1 MQSLQQHLICAK
13 SNYKKRGMS
22 NVSKTFLPAN
32 ILMPQVDSMKKWAVI
47 ACDQFSSQ
55 PEYWDEVK
63 KYVGKEPSTLHLM
76 LPEADLGSEEE
87 DDKIRKIQST
97 MKNYVDNHLLKTYE
111 NSFVYVERTLQNG
124 KIRRGIVGAIDLEQ
138 YSYTPE
144 QEAKIRSTEKTVME
158 RIPPRM
164 KIRYHAPI
172 ELPHVILLCDDWK
185 NELLEMITK
194 QKEDLTKLY
203 EFDLMQ
209 EGGHIA
215 GWLVDGEVK
224 DQFLEKLQAYEALM
238 EEKYKELSDTPMIYA
253 VGDGN
258 HSLATAKACY
268 EKLKQNHQWEHI
280 KDHPARYALVELENL
295 HDDSQQFEPIHRI
308 ITGTEPEELL
318 AALKKECCS
327 GEGQQIRCYYGDKE
341 EILHLDLHKHQLAVD
356 KVQTFL
362 DEYLKENSGYIDYI
376 HGEDVLKNLAT
387 QEGALGIEF
396 PAMEKDQ
403 LFPSVMTD
411 GTLPRKTFS
420 MGHANEKRYYI
431 EGTKIQ
437 K

>member
-1 MQSLQQHLICAK
+1 M
-13 SNYKKRGMS
+13 G
-22 NVSKTFLPAN
+22 TFIPAD

-55 PEYWDEVK
+55 PEYWDEVEA
-63 KYVGKEPSTLHLM
+63 YVKEAPSTLHLM
-76 LPEADLGSEEE
+76 LPEAKLGQKDE
-87 DDKIRKIQST
+87 DEKIRKIQST
-97 MKNYVDNHLLKTYE
+97 MNQYVGNHLLKTYE
-111 NSFVYVERTLQNG
+111 KSFVYVERTLKDQ
-124 KIRRGIVGAIDLEQ
+124 KIRRGIVGAIDLEE

-144 QEAKIRSTEKTVME
+144 DEAKIRSTEKTVME

-164 KIRYHAPI
+164 KIRYQAPI

-185 NELLEMITK
+185 NELLEFVT
-194 QKEDLTKLY
+194 QSKEHMTKLY
-203 EFDLMQ
+203 DFDLMQ
-209 EGGHIA
+209 DGGHIA
-215 GWLVDGEVK
+215 GWLVEGEIK
-224 DQFLEKLQAYEALM
+224 DQFIQKLHQYEQM
-238 EEKYKELSDTPMIYA
+238 MTDKYAGVSEHPMFYA

-268 EKLKQNHQWEHI
+268 EKLKQNHRWEHV
-280 KDHPARYALVELENL
+280 KDHLARYALVELENL

-308 ITGTEPEELL
+308 ITGTDPEELL
-318 AALKKECCS
+318 NALKEQCCS
-327 GEGQQIRCYYGDKE
+327 EDGQEIKCYFGQKE
-341 EILHLDLHKHQLAVD
+341 EILHLNLHKHQLAVD

-362 DEYLKENSGYIDYI
+362 DEYLKENSGCIDYI
-376 HGEDVLKNLAT
+376 HGEDVLKKLAA
-387 QEGALGIEF
+387 EENAIGIEL

-431 EGTKIQ
+431 EGRAIK
-437 K
+437 

>member
-1 MQSLQQHLICAK
+1 M
-13 SNYKKRGMS
+13 
-22 NVSKTFLPAN
+22 PAD

-55 PEYWDEVK
+55 PEYWEEVQD
-63 KYVGKEPSTLHLM
+63 YVKEAPSTLHLM
-76 LPEADLGSEEE
+76 LPEAQLGSKDE
-87 DDKIRKIQST
+87 DEKIRKIQTT
-97 MKNYVDNHLLKTYE
+97 MKGYVQNHLLKTYE
-111 NSFVYVERTLQNG
+111 QSFIYVERTLQNK

-144 QEAKIRSTEKTVME
+144 DEAKIRSTEKTVME

-164 KIRYHAPI
+164 KIRYQAPI

-185 NELLEMITK
+185 NELFEFITEN
-194 QKEDLTKLY
+194 KENLTKLY
-203 EFDLMQ
+203 DFDLMQ
-209 EGGHIA
+209 KGGHIA
-215 GWLVDGEVK
+215 GWLVDGKIKE
-224 DQFLEKLQAYEALM
+224 QLIEKLHEYEQRM
-238 EEKYKELSDTPMIYA
+238 QEKYKDIADHPMYYA

-268 EKLKQNHQWEHI
+268 EKLKKNHQWKHVEN
-280 KDHPARYALVELENL
+280 HPARYALVELENL

-308 ITGTEPEELL
+308 ITGVDPEELIK
-318 AALKKECCS
+318 ALKEQCC
-327 GEGQQIRCYYGDKE
+327 GEEDGQKIKCYYGKKE
-341 EILHLDLHKHQLAVD
+341 EVVSLNLHKHQLAVD
-356 KVQTFL
+356 KIQTFL

-376 HGEDVLKNLAT
+376 HGEDVLKKLSK
-387 QEGALGIEF
+387 QEKAVGIKL
-396 PAMEKDQ
+396 PPMEKDQ

-431 EGTKIQ
+431 EGRAIRS
-437 K
+437 

>member
-1 MQSLQQHLICAK
+1 
-13 SNYKKRGMS
+13 
-22 NVSKTFLPAN
+22 
-32 ILMPQVDSMKKWAVI
+32 MPQVDSMEKWAVI

-55 PEYWDEVK
+55 PEYWEAVED
-63 KYVGKEPSTLHLM
+63 YVEKAPSTLHLM
-76 LPEADLGSEEE
+76 LPEAKLGSKDE
-87 DDKIRKIQST
+87 DERIRKIQST
-97 MKNYVDNHLLKTYE
+97 MKNYMDNHLLKTYE
-111 NSFVYVERTLQNG
+111 KSFIYVERTLQNG
-124 KIRRGIVGAIDLEQ
+124 KIRRGIVGAIDLEE

-144 QEAKIRSTEKTVME
+144 KEAKIRSTEKTVME

-164 KIRYHAPI
+164 KIRYQAPI
-172 ELPHVILLCDDWK
+172 ELPHVILLCDDFK
-185 NELLEMITK
+185 NEVLEFITQKKEELK
-194 QKEDLTKLY
+194 QLY

-209 EGGHIA
+209 QGGHIA
-215 GWLVDGEVK
+215 GWLVEGEIK
-224 DQFLEKLQAYEALM
+224 DQFIKKLQQYEQM
-238 EEKYKELSDTPMIYA
+238 MKEKYEDLSKEPMLYA

-295 HDDSQQFEPIHRI
+295 HDESQQFEPIHRI
-308 ITGTEPEELL
+308 ITGTDTKELIRQ
-318 AALKKECCS
+318 LKEQCCS
-327 GEGQQIRCYYGDKE
+327 EEGQEIKCCYGEKE
-341 EILHLDLHKHQLAVD
+341 EILYLDLRKNQLAVD

-362 DEYLKENSGYIDYI
+362 DEYLKEHSGHIDYI
-376 HGEDVLKNLAT
+376 HGEDVLKKLAQ
-387 QEGALGIEF
+387 QENSIGIEL

-431 EGTKIQ
+431 EGRAIRR
-437 K
+437 

>member
-1 MQSLQQHLICAK
+1 
-13 SNYKKRGMS
+13 MS
-22 NVSKTFLPAN
+22 TFIPAD

-55 PEYWDEVK
+55 PEYWKEVED
-63 KYVGKEPSTLHLM
+63 YVKEAPSTLHLM
-76 LPEADLGSEEE
+76 LPEAKLGSKDE

-111 NSFVYVERTLQNG
+111 KSFIYVERTLQNG
-124 KIRRGIVGAIDLEQ
+124 KIRRGVVGVIDLEE

-144 QEAKIRSTEKTVME
+144 DEAKIRSTERTVME

-164 KIRYHAPI
+164 KIRYQAPI

-185 NELLEMITK
+185 NELLEYIT
-194 QKEDLTKLY
+194 QNKENMPKLY

-209 EGGHIA
+209 KGGHIA
-215 GWLVDGEVK
+215 GWLVDGTIKE
-224 DQFLEKLQAYEALM
+224 QFVEKLQQYEQMMA
-238 EEKYKELSDTPMIYA
+238 EKYKDLSRHPMYYA

-268 EKLKQNHQWEHI
+268 EKLKQNHQWKHVENHL
-280 KDHPARYALVELENL
+280 ARYALVELENL
-295 HDDSQQFEPIHRI
+295 HDDSQQFEPIHRV
-308 ITGTEPEELL
+308 ITGTDVQELID
-318 AALKKECCS
+318 ALKEQCCD
-327 GEGQQIRCYYGDKE
+327 ENGQEIRCYYGNKE
-341 EILHLDLHKHQLAVD
+341 EVLHLNLHEHQLAVD
-356 KVQTFL
+356 KVQIFL
-362 DEYLKENSGYIDYI
+362 DEYLKENSGVIDYI
-376 HGEDVLKNLAT
+376 HGEDVLRKLAS
-387 QEGALGIEF
+387 QENAVGIEL

-420 MGHANEKRYYI
+420 MGHASEKRYYI
-431 EGTKIQ
+431 EGRAIK
-437 K
+437 

>member
-1 MQSLQQHLICAK
+1 MS
-13 SNYKKRGMS
+13 YKKRGTRNMS
-22 NVSKTFLPAN
+22 ETFLPAN

-63 KYVGKEPSTLHLM
+63 EYVGNTPSTLHLM
-76 LPEADLGSEEE
+76 LPEAYLGSEEE
-87 DDKIRKIQST
+87 DEKIRKIQST
-97 MKNYVDNHLLKTYE
+97 MKNYADDHLLKTYE
-111 NSFVYVERTLQNG
+111 NSLVYVERTLQNG

-144 QEAKIRSTEKTVME
+144 HEAKIRSTEKTVME

-164 KIRYHAPI
+164 KIRYQAPI

-185 NELLEMITK
+185 NEVLEIVTE
-194 QKEDLTKLY
+194 QKANLEKLY

-224 DQFLEKLQAYEALM
+224 EQFLEKLRSYEEQM
-238 EEKYKELSDTPMIYA
+238 TEKYKDLSDDPMVYA

-258 HSLATAKACY
+258 HSLATAQACY
-268 EKLKQNHQWEHI
+268 EKLKKNHQWEHI

-295 HDDSQQFEPIHRI
+295 HDDSQQFEPIHRV
-308 ITGTEPEELL
+308 ITGTDPEELIH
-318 AALKKECCS
+318 ALKTECCS
-327 GEGQQIRCYYGDKE
+327 EEGQTIRCYYGKKE
-341 EILHLDLHKHQLAVD
+341 EVLHLNLHKHQLAVD
-356 KVQTFL
+356 KIQTFL
-362 DEYLKENSGYIDYI
+362 DKYLKDNSGCIDYI
-376 HGEDVLKNLAT
+376 HGEDVLKELSKEEQT
-387 QEGALGIEF
+387 IGIEL

-420 MGHANEKRYYI
+420 MGHACEKRYYI
-431 EGTKIQ
+431 EGRKIQ
-437 K
+437 R

>member
-1 MQSLQQHLICAK
+1 M
-13 SNYKKRGMS
+13 G
-22 NVSKTFLPAN
+22 TFIPAD

-55 PEYWDEVK
+55 PEYWDEVEA
-63 KYVGKEPSTLHLM
+63 YVKEAPSTLHLM
-76 LPEADLGSEEE
+76 LPEAKLGQKDE
-87 DDKIRKIQST
+87 DEKIRKIQST
-97 MKNYVDNHLLKTYE
+97 MNQYVENHLLKTYE
-111 NSFVYVERTLQNG
+111 KSFVYVERTLKDQ
-124 KIRRGIVGAIDLEQ
+124 KIRRGIVGAIDLEE

-144 QEAKIRSTEKTVME
+144 DEAKIRSTEKTVME

-164 KIRYHAPI
+164 KIRYQAPI

-185 NELLEMITK
+185 NELLEFVT
-194 QKEDLTKLY
+194 QSKEHMTKLY
-203 EFDLMQ
+203 DFDLMQ
-209 EGGHIA
+209 DGGHIV
-215 GWLVDGEVK
+215 GWLVEGEIK
-224 DQFLEKLQAYEALM
+224 DQFIQKLHQYEQM
-238 EEKYKELSDTPMIYA
+238 MTDKYAGVSEHPMFYA

-268 EKLKQNHQWEHI
+268 EKLKQNHRWEHV
-280 KDHPARYALVELENL
+280 KDHLARYALVELENL

-308 ITGTEPEELL
+308 ITGTDPEELL
-318 AALKKECCS
+318 NALKEQCCS
-327 GEGQQIRCYYGDKE
+327 EDGQEIKCYFGQKE
-341 EILHLDLHKHQLAVD
+341 EILHLNLHKHQLAVD

-362 DEYLKENSGYIDYI
+362 DEYLKENSGCIDYI
-376 HGEDVLKNLAT
+376 HGEDVLKKLAA
-387 QEGALGIEF
+387 EENAIGIEL

-431 EGTKIQ
+431 EGRAIK
-437 K
+437 

>member
-1 MQSLQQHLICAK
+1 M
-13 SNYKKRGMS
+13 G
-22 NVSKTFLPAN
+22 TFIPAD

-55 PEYWDEVK
+55 PEYWDEVEA
-63 KYVGKEPSTLHLM
+63 YVKEAPSTLHLM
-76 LPEADLGSEEE
+76 LPEAKLGQKDE
-87 DDKIRKIQST
+87 DEKIRKIQST
-97 MKNYVDNHLLKTYE
+97 MNQYVENHLLKTYE
-111 NSFVYVERTLQNG
+111 KSFVYVERTLKDQ
-124 KIRRGIVGAIDLEQ
+124 KIRRGIVGAIDLEE

-144 QEAKIRSTEKTVME
+144 DEAKIRSTEKTVME

-164 KIRYHAPI
+164 KIRYQAPI

-185 NELLEMITK
+185 NELLEFVT
-194 QKEDLTKLY
+194 QSKEDITKLY
-203 EFDLMQ
+203 DFDLMQ
-209 EGGHIA
+209 DGGHIA
-215 GWLVDGEVK
+215 GWLVEGEIK
-224 DQFLEKLQAYEALM
+224 DQFIQKLHQYEQM
-238 EEKYKELSDTPMIYA
+238 MTDKYAGVSEHPMFYA

-268 EKLKQNHQWEHI
+268 EKLKQNHRWEHV
-280 KDHPARYALVELENL
+280 KDHLARYALVELENL

-308 ITGTEPEELL
+308 ITGTDPEELL
-318 AALKKECCS
+318 NALKEQCCS
-327 GEGQQIRCYYGDKE
+327 EDGQEIKCYFGQKE
-341 EILHLDLHKHQLAVD
+341 EILHLNLHKHQLAVD

-362 DEYLKENSGYIDYI
+362 DEYLKENSGCIDYI
-376 HGEDVLKNLAT
+376 HGEDVLKKLAA
-387 QEGALGIEF
+387 EENAIGIEL

-431 EGTKIQ
+431 EGRAIK
-437 K
+437 

>member
-1 MQSLQQHLICAK
+1 MS
-13 SNYKKRGMS
+13 YKKRGTINMS
-22 NVSKTFLPAN
+22 ETFLPAN

-63 KYVGKEPSTLHLM
+63 EYVGNTPSTLHLM
-76 LPEADLGSEEE
+76 LPEAYLGSEEE
-87 DDKIRKIQST
+87 DEKIRKIQST
-97 MKNYVDNHLLKTYE
+97 MKNYADDHLLKTYE
-111 NSFVYVERTLQNG
+111 NSLIYVERTLQNG

-144 QEAKIRSTEKTVME
+144 HEAKIRSTEKTVME

-164 KIRYHAPI
+164 KIRYQAPI

-185 NELLEMITK
+185 NEVLEIVTE
-194 QKEDLTKLY
+194 QKADLEKLY

-224 DQFLEKLQAYEALM
+224 EQFLEKLRSYEEQM
-238 EEKYKELSDTPMIYA
+238 TERYKDLSDDPMVYA

-268 EKLKQNHQWEHI
+268 EKLKKNHQWEHI

-295 HDDSQQFEPIHRI
+295 HDDSQQFEPIHRV
-308 ITGTEPEELL
+308 ITGTDPEELIH
-318 AALKKECCS
+318 ALKKECCS
-327 GEGQQIRCYYGDKE
+327 EEGQTIRCYYGKKE
-341 EILHLDLHKHQLAVD
+341 EVLHLNLHKHQLAVD
-356 KVQTFL
+356 KIQTFL
-362 DEYLKENSGYIDYI
+362 DKYLKDNSGCIDYI
-376 HGEDVLKNLAT
+376 HGEDVLKELSKEEQT
-387 QEGALGIEF
+387 IGIEL

-420 MGHANEKRYYI
+420 MGHACEKRYYI
-431 EGTKIQ
+431 EGRKIQ
-437 K
+437 R